1 MPCIYTINESTMS
14 NAINEQPELVDSVL
28 EGGDDVA
35 EQSKDDGAQSL
46 RIPEAVSN
54 SDDGP
59 ESVNVSLD
67 TTTGH
72 SDEARIGSAMCRI
85 CHDGDEEE
93 PLVSPC
99 KCSGSI
105 RFVHVSCI
113 EHWLNEMNVDICELC
128 GQRFQMAA
136 QPNIAKQFLHWISLR
151 EAQLQ
156 RALLRDVLVWAMMTV
171 GTLIALAIMLQVA
184 FSEASQRDSVL
195 RTFILS
201 VLAFIKCALIGFGT
215 ATIRRL
221 RGVLRLFRAWKASHP
236 FRRILAASTA
246 RAGPPGRAQR
256 NDVQEA
262 AGRAAFA
269 RRRRR

>member
-1 MPCIYTINESTMS
+1 M
-14 NAINEQPELVDSVL
+14 NEQPELVDSVL
-28 EGGDDVA
+28 EGRDDVA

-46 RIPEAVSN
+46 RIPEAVSD

-72 SDEARIGSAMCRI
+72 SDEAGIGSAMCRI

-136 QPNIAKQFLHWISLR
+136 QPGIAMQFLHWISLR

-156 RALLRDVLVWAMMTV
+156 RALLRDVLVWAMMTA
-171 GTLIALAIMLQVA
+171 GTLIALAIMLQATRYVTFVPGLEGISSVSPD
-184 FSEASQRDSVL
+184 FSSIYRKSRHSWPSTTQRHAGGRRASGVR
-195 RTFILS
+195 
-201 VLAFIKCALIGFGT
+201 LASPSL
-215 ATIRRL
+215 
-221 RGVLRLFRAWKASHP
+221 AWRQQH
-236 FRRILAASTA
+236 R
-246 RAGPPGRAQR
+246 
-256 NDVQEA
+256 
-262 AGRAAFA
+262 
-269 RRRRR
+269 